1 MVVAVAVVLA
11 VKEQMLQE
19 DQDPLE
25 EQVLQ
30 IQ

>member
-1 MVVAVAVVLA
+1 VVVAVVLA

>member
-1 MVVAVAVVLA
+1 MVVVVAVVLA